1 MSNLIK
7 LHRPFEML
15 PDLTRVEKSLA
26 EKGYKFIA
34 GVDEAGRGP
43 LAGPVVAA
51 AVILPENCD
60 VTGIDDSKKLSPKRR
75 DLLFDEIIQCG
86 AVVAVGIID
95 NEAIDSCNILKAAL
109 MAMRKAVCSL
119 STKPDYVLVDGSFAI
134 PNLNYPQ
141 LALVGGD
148 KYCQSISAA
157 SIIAKVTR
165 DRIMDR
171 YAEMYPDFSFATH
184 RGYPTAKHLEE
195 LRMYGPTKIHRKS
208 FRPVEELLQ
217 TVE

>member
-1 MSNLIK
+1 MSNLLKIQ
-7 LHRPFEML
+7 RPFEML
-15 PDLTRVEKSLA
+15 PDLTRVEQSLA
-26 EKGYKFIA
+26 EKGYRMVA

-51 AVILPENCD
+51 AVILPEDCSIE
-60 VTGIDDSKKLSPKRR
+60 GIDDSKKLSAKRR
-75 DLLFDEIIQCG
+75 DILFDEIVGSG
-86 AVVAVGIID
+86 AIVSVGIID
-95 NEAIDSCNILKAAL
+95 NEAIDSCNILKASL

-119 STKPDYVLVDGSFAI
+119 ETKPEYVLVDGSFAI
-134 PNLNYPQ
+134 PNLSYPQ

-148 KYCQSISAA
+148 RLCKSVSAA

-171 YAEMYPDFSFATH
+171 YAEIYPEFSFATH
-184 RGYPTAKHLEE
+184 RGYPTAKHLDE
-195 LRMYGPTKIHRKS
+195 LRTFGPTKIHRKT
-208 FRPVEELLQ
+208 FKPVEELLQ